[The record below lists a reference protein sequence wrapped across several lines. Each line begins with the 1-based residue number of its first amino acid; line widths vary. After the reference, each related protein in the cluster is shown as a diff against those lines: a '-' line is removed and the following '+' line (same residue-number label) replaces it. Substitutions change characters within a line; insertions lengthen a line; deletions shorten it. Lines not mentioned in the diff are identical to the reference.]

1 MDENAAQKARD
12 VYRANQIQTASR
24 EQLLLLTYDIGI
36 RSCAMA
42 LDALENKDTEG
53 TNQHLQKAQAVIR
66 ELMITLNVEQGGEV
80 AQSLMSLYDYLYY
93 QLVEANVHK
102 NPEPVIQVKQM
113 LEELRQTW
121 VEAIDKLRQEAQ
133 PEAVT
138 PSPAPVP
145 VQTSA
150 GGSLSGGFNLAG

>member
-1 MDENAAQKARD
+1 
-12 VYRANQIQTASR
+12 
-24 EQLLLLTYDIGI
+24 
-36 RSCAMA
+36 
-42 LDALENKDTEG
+42 
-53 TNQHLQKAQAVIR
+53 
-66 ELMITLNVEQGGEV
+66 
-80 AQSLMSLYDYLYY
+80 
-93 QLVEANVHK
+93 
-102 NPEPVIQVKQM
+102 VKQM